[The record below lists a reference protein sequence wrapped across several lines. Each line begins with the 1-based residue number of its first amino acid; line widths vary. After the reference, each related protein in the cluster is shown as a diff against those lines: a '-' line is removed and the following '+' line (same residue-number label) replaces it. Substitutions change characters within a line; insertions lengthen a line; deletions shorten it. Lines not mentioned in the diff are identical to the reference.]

1 MYLISFVNAEKE
13 EFNTEFNTFEE
24 AQSFW
29 DAEADKYIFGR
40 MEDLSNNEIIWAFS
54 EFWELKNSQF
64 FLSFFASFA
73 WQTVPHLV

>member
-1 MYLISFVNAEKE
+1 MYLISFVSAEKE

-40 MEDLSNNEIIWAFS
+40 MEDLSNNEIIWEFS
-54 EFWELKNSQF
+54 EN
-64 FLSFFASFA
+64 
-73 WQTVPHLV
+73 